1 MLQANNKTTYYFI
14 MASNCKRIELIWNFI
29 HKLWNNYDIF
39 LQNPYEHN
47 LRRATIDNKFNFS
60 GTEELT
66 TEAVATHD
74 NALMANSRDSTL
86 LLGNAPDLP
95 PRIDRASKPP
105 NNITPSST
113 LLTTASA
120 RNSMGL
126 NSSSSRNGTYG
137 RTAHEQLFGDTNS
150 PLTTTLGDAAPVYED
165 EYSTRINPPTDKRG
179 SLNASSL
186 DRKQG
191 NQLLDKSH
199 RSSSNS
205 TTPANG
211 KTNGSSYDSV
221 SSYDSCNVA
230 MQNLR
235 LGPNAPD
242 DLKSVPTVA

>member
-1 MLQANNKTTYYFI
+1 M
-14 MASNCKRIELIWNFI
+14 
-29 HKLWNNYDIF
+29 
-39 LQNPYEHN
+39 
-47 LRRATIDNKFNFS
+47 
-60 GTEELT
+60 T

-74 NALMANSRDSTL
+74 NAMLANSRDPTL

-105 NNITPSST
+105 NSITPSST

-120 RNSMGL
+120 RNSIGL
-126 NSSSSRNGTYG
+126 NTSNSRNGTYG
-137 RTAHEQLFGDTNS
+137 RSAHEQLFADASS
-150 PLTTTLGDAAPVYED
+150 PLTTTLADAAPVYED
-165 EYSTRINPPTDKRG
+165 EYSTRIINPATDKRG

-186 DRKQG
+186 DRKQSA
-191 NQLLDKSH
+191 QLLEKGL
-199 RSSSNS
+199 RNSSTS

-211 KTNGSSYDSV
+211 KTNGSYDSV

-242 DLKSVPTVA
+242 DLKSVPSAA

>member
-1 MLQANNKTTYYFI
+1 ML
-14 MASNCKRIELIWNFI
+14 
-29 HKLWNNYDIF
+29 
-39 LQNPYEHN
+39 
-47 LRRATIDNKFNFS
+47 
-60 GTEELT
+60 
-66 TEAVATHD
+66 
-74 NALMANSRDSTL
+74 ANSRDSTL
-86 LLGNAPDLP
+86 LLGTAPDLP

-105 NNITPSST
+105 NSITPTST

-120 RNSMGL
+120 RNSIGL
-126 NSSSSRNGTYG
+126 NTSNSRNGTYG
-137 RTAHEQLFGDTNS
+137 RSAHEQLFADAS
-150 PLTTTLGDAAPVYED
+150 SSLTATLADAAPVYED

-186 DRKQG
+186 DRKQSA
-191 NQLLDKSH
+191 QLLDKAI

-211 KTNGSSYDSV
+211 KTNGSYDSV

-242 DLKSVPTVA
+242 DLKSVPTVAYVFFFSIMIKSALILIRF

>member
-1 MLQANNKTTYYFI
+1 ML
-14 MASNCKRIELIWNFI
+14 
-29 HKLWNNYDIF
+29 
-39 LQNPYEHN
+39 
-47 LRRATIDNKFNFS
+47 
-60 GTEELT
+60 
-66 TEAVATHD
+66 
-74 NALMANSRDSTL
+74 ANSRDPTL

-105 NNITPSST
+105 SNSITPSST

-126 NSSSSRNGTYG
+126 NTSNSRNGSYG
-137 RTAHEQLFGDTNS
+137 RSAHEQLFGDASS
-150 PLTTTLGDAAPVYED
+150 PLTTTLADAAPVYED
-165 EYSTRINPPTDKRG
+165 EYSTRINPPSDKRG

-186 DRKQG
+186 DRKQSA
-191 NQLLDKSH
+191 QLIEKGL
-199 RSSSNS
+199 RTASNANPP
-205 TTPANG
+205 TNG

-242 DLKSVPTVA
+242 DLKSVPSVAWVLLS

>member
-1 MLQANNKTTYYFI
+1 M
-14 MASNCKRIELIWNFI
+14 
-29 HKLWNNYDIF
+29 
-39 LQNPYEHN
+39 
-47 LRRATIDNKFNFS
+47 RRSTIDNKFNFS

-74 NALMANSRDSTL
+74 NALLANSRETSL
-86 LLGNAPDLP
+86 GLLGNAPDLP

-105 NNITPSST
+105 NTITPSST
-113 LLTTASA
+113 LLTTASS

-126 NSSSSRNGTYG
+126 ATSGSRNGTYG
-137 RTAHEQLFGDTNS
+137 RTAHEQLFSDTNS
-150 PLTTTLGDAAPVYED
+150 PLSTSLADATPVYED
-165 EYSTRINPPTDKRG
+165 EYSTRIIPPTDKRG

-191 NQLLDKSH
+191 AQILEKSL
-199 RSSSNS
+199 RTPSNS

-221 SSYDSCNVA
+221 SSYDSCNAA
-230 MQNLR
+230 MQSLR

-242 DLKSVPTVA
+242 DLKSVPNVA